1 MNNIILLLHI
11 VQTIK
16 QGVNM
21 NLKNKL
27 LDLGIFEEYST
38 GKFSEYVREF
48 KSNAGWSALIL
59 DLENGGYL
67 QIQTKK
73 GNSEITEEDFIVEIK
88 DKDEKTILK
97 FEGINVL
104 L

>member
-1 MNNIILLLHI
+1 MSNIILLLHI

-21 NLKNKL
+21 NFKKKL

-38 GKFSEYVREF
+38 GKFSEYVQEL
-48 KSNAGWSALIL
+48 KSDAGWSALIL

-67 QIQTKK
+67 QIQTKR
-73 GNSEITEEDFIVEIK
+73 GTSEITEEDFIVEIK
-88 DKDEKTILK
+88 DKNQKTILK
-97 FEGINVL
+97 FEGVNVL